1 MPIPRSGR
9 YFAAF
14 AILVC
19 IQALNGCRSTRSR
32 EAPPPADSRETI
44 VMIRHGEKPA
54 AGLGQISCKGLNRA
68 LALPDLLIGRYGK
81 PDFLYAPNPSLQ
93 VNDHGGLY
101 SYVRPLASI
110 EPTAIRAGLP
120 VNTQIGYRQIEQLQ
134 AALTQPAYANSRVFV
149 AWEHGY
155 LHAFAQQLLRS
166 YGDDPSVIPPWSSND
181 YDTKVWTTRCAM
193 TAHRVEPTEPGRSRS
208 ASSPLHRGKTCFQSA
223 CTWRDRPDARSRSGR
238 CAALQ

>member
-1 MPIPRSGR
+1 MPLRSAGR
-9 YFAAF
+9 HFTPKVLSAV
-14 AILVC
+14 AILLFVP
-19 IQALNGCRSTRSR
+19 ALNGCKSNRSR
-32 EAPPPADSRETI
+32 EAPPPADSKETI

-68 LALPDLLIGRYGK
+68 LALPDLLIGHYGK
-81 PDFLYAPNPSLQ
+81 PDFIYAPNPSFQ

-120 VNTQIGYRQIEQLQ
+120 VNAQIGYRQIDQLQ

-155 LHAFAQQLLRS
+155 LHTFAQQFLRS
-166 YGDDPSVIPPWSSND
+166 YGGDPSVIPPWPSND
-181 YDTKVWTTRCAM
+181 FDTIYVFDLTRNNGKPHLDFRLDHEGLDNSLSDAC
-193 TAHRVEPTEPGRSRS
+193 PSGGSR
-208 ASSPLHRGKTCFQSA
+208 
-223 CTWRDRPDARSRSGR
+223 
-238 CAALQ
+238 